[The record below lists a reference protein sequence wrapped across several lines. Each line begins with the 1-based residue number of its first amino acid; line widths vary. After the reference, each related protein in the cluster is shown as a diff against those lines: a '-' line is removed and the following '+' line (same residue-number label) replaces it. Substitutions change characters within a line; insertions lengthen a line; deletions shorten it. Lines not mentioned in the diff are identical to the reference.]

1 GSTWFDAV
9 FSAVHPHM
17 HIAWQHADGQRIR
30 KGAALCV
37 LQGPTRALLS
47 GERTALNF
55 LQMMSGVA
63 STTHAFV
70 ERVKGTETTIA
81 DTRHTLPGLRSAQ
94 RYAVCCGGGANHRL
108 GLYDAILIGENHIAG
123 AGSVT
128 AAVKRARETAPD
140 LAVQVKIDTLEELEQ
155 TLDAG

>member
-1 GSTWFDAV
+1 
-9 FSAVHPHM
+9 
-17 HIAWQHADGQRIR
+17 
-30 KGAALCV
+30 
-37 LQGPTRALLS
+37 
-47 GERTALNF
+47 NF

-155 TLDAG
+155 TLDAGVDAILLDDLPTHVLARAVNMAQAYGRRFRRDILIEAGGDISL